1 MAPSDEL
8 LQRALALPP
17 LRDLVRAV
25 DGGPIYLAGGAVR
38 DLLSGRVPLDL
49 DLVLDGPVAPL
60 AERLGGIATTHDR
73 FETATLALESGV
85 RVDIAR
91 SRRERYQEPGALP
104 EIAPAPIE
112 QDLLRRDFTVYAM
125 ALALSGPDLGRLLTA
140 PHALDDLRTRRL
152 RVLHDQSF
160 SDDPTRLLRLA
171 RYRARLGFEVEPH
184 TLALVAAH
192 ADRGLATISGARIG
206 QELRLVVREDD
217 PVAGLAA
224 LDELGI
230 DRAIDPCFTIGQPEA
245 GGIEVMRQALAL
257 LPADGRR
264 DLLTLAAAL
273 RRCESDHLSS
283 LLQRLA
289 FTAADRDVI
298 RATATS
304 AQPLAGAL
312 RGLKLPSRIAAVIGS
327 ATAEAVALAGGLGA
341 EPQARAWLEQLR
353 HLTLD
358 IDGTDLRAAG
368 VPEGPALGAGLAAAR
383 AALLDGDAPDRA
395 EQLAVAVRAAEA
407 LGPGGDRA

>member
-1 MAPSDEL
+1 MPPSDEL
-8 LQRALALPP
+8 LQRALALAP
-17 LRDLVRAV
+17 LRDVVRAV
-25 DGGPIYLAGGAVR
+25 DGGPIYLAGGAIR

-60 AERLGGIATTHDR
+60 AQRLGGTATTHDR

-104 EIAPAPIE
+104 DVAPAPIE
-112 QDLLRRDFTVYAM
+112 QDLLRRDFTVNAM

-160 SDDPTRLLRLA
+160 NDDPTRLLRLA
-171 RYRARLGFEVEPH
+171 RYRARLGFEVESH
-184 TLALVAAH
+184 TLALVEAAH
-192 ADRGLATISGARIG
+192 ADQALATITGARIG

-224 LDELGI
+224 LDELSI

-245 GGIEVMRQALAL
+245 GGIEITRQALAL

-273 RRCESDHLSS
+273 RRCEPDHLSS

-298 RATATS
+298 HATATS

-327 ATAEAVALAGGLGA
+327 ARPEAVALAGGLGA
-341 EPQARAWLEQLR
+341 EPQAHTWLEQLR
-353 HLTLD
+353 HVTLE

-368 VPEGPALGAGLAAAR
+368 VREGPALGAGLAAAR
-383 AALLDGDAPDRA
+383 AALLDGKAPGRA
-395 EQLAVAVRAAEA
+395 RQLEIAVSAAEA
-407 LGPGGDRA
+407 LGP